1 MMRRRFFTLLLLALG
16 FALFPANEAQAHLGP
31 PFPILVDQKIPG
43 YAVTVWSNPDV
54 TQGVLFVTLEPDRKQ
69 MQPTV
74 SGVDFWIEPVDQHT
88 ARKNYHASTESKRGI
103 LRFATTPDFDA
114 VGPWKVGTDIHFA
127 SGADFSIATQ
137 VQATPPGVGPWG
149 LLLFLFPF
157 ILFGG
162 LWVLML
168 IRRSKRKAAL
178 KAQSK
183 TPVCRVVP
191 PSENGEP
198 RNRL

>member
-1 MMRRRFFTLLLLALG
+1 M
-16 FALFPANEAQAHLGP
+16 FAAMLFSAPAAQAHLGP
-31 PFPILVDQKIPG
+31 PFPILLDQKIPG

-54 TQGVLFVTLEPDRKQ
+54 TQGVLFVTLEPDR
-69 MQPTV
+69 MQAQPAV
-74 SGVDFWIEPVDQHT
+74 SGVDFWIEPTDQHT
-88 ARKNYHASTESKRGI
+88 SRKNYQAIAESKRGI
-103 LRFATTPDFDA
+103 LRFASFPDFDA
-114 VGPWKVGTDIHFA
+114 VGPWKVGTVIHLA
-127 SGADFSIATQ
+127 SGADFPMATQ
-137 VQATPPGVGPWG
+137 VVATPPGVGPWG

-183 TPVCRVVP
+183 TPVCRTVP
-191 PSENGEP
+191 PPGNGET
-198 RNRL
+198 RNRP